1 MTRYIFV
8 CACGC
13 GQVSDDLKNNYV
25 RLTGGSKWYAKGCVP
40 ENENLLAK
48 RTFKNGFIVKE
59 EDF

>member
-1 MTRYIFV
+1 MTRYIFA

-13 GQVSDDLKNNYV
+13 GQVSEDLGKDYV

-40 ENENLLAK
+40 TNVMEKKE
-48 RTFKNGFIVKE
+48 FKSGFIVKE

>member
-1 MTRYIFV
+1 VTKYFFA

-13 GQVSDDLKNNYV
+13 GQVSDDLKENYV

-40 ENENLLAK
+40 ENVLEK
-48 RTFKNGFIVKE
+48 KEFKGGFIVKE

>member
-1 MTRYIFV
+1 MTKYSFV

-13 GQVSDDLKNNYV
+13 GQTSDELGKDYV

-40 ENENLLAK
+40 KDALEK
-48 RTFKNGFIVKE
+48 REFKGGFIVKE